1 MKGRLGLLIS
11 IGAGVFAVIAMM
23 LYLNAREGALM
34 DQAAPQDVVVT
45 TRDVLANTALDER
58 FIQVVKVPRKFVQP
72 GALKSASEVVGRVSA
87 VPLPKGSQVLGTT
100 LLEGGRESLSF
111 NVPRGMRVIALAVN
125 DVTGVGGELRRGN
138 FVDILGVF
146 EYGVPSGSQGGEIT
160 YSQERTEAITIAQN
174 VQIMSVGMDE
184 RNAPSPAPARNDK
197 GKEEP
202 MPNAA
207 PPPPA
212 GAITNVCLLVTPQ
225 QVQEIVLAQQIGT
238 MTLSLR
244 SSLDSGQVDLP
255 RLDENTFLRIP
266 MPMKPRAKPAW
277 REMRGGQGN

>member
-1 MKGRLGLLIS
+1 MKGRMGLLIS

-23 LYLNAREGALM
+23 LYLNAREGSLM

-58 FIQVVKVPRKFVQP
+58 FIQVVKVPRKYVQP
-72 GALKSASEVVGRVSA
+72 GALKSPQEVVGRVSA
-87 VPLPKGSQVLGTT
+87 VPLPRGSQVLGTT

-138 FVDILGVF
+138 FVDVLGVF

-160 YSQERTEAITIAQN
+160 YSQERTEAITVAQN
-174 VQIMSVGMDE
+174 VQIMSVGMDV
-184 RNAPSPAPARNDK
+184 NATPVPAPQA
-197 GKEEP
+197 EEGTP

-207 PPPPA
+207 PAPPA
-212 GAITNVCLLVTPQ
+212 GAITNVCLLVTPE
-225 QVQEIVLAQQIGT
+225 QVQQLVLAQQIGT

-244 SSLDSGQVDLP
+244 SSLDSAQVELP

-266 MPMKPRAKPAW
+266 LPMKPRSGPSW
-277 REMRGGQGN
+277 REMRGGSR

>member
-23 LYLNAREGALM
+23 LYLNARERSLM

-45 TRDVLANTALDER
+45 TQNVLANTALDER
-58 FIQVVKVPRKFVQP
+58 FIQVVKVPRKYVQP
-72 GALKSASEVVGRVSA
+72 GALRSPQEVVGRVSA
-87 VPLPKGSQVLGTT
+87 VPLLPGSQILGTT

-111 NVPRGMRVIALAVN
+111 NVPRGMRVIAIAVN
-125 DVTGVGGELRRGN
+125 DITGVGGELRPKN
-138 FVDILGVF
+138 VVDLIGVF
-146 EYGVPSGSQGGEIT
+146 EYGVPSGSQGGQIT
-160 YSQERTEAITIAQN
+160 YAQERTEAITIAQN
-174 VQIMSVGMDE
+174 VQIMSVGMDPKALAE
-184 RNAPSPAPARNDK
+184 QAQAAAEK
-197 GKEEP
+197 GKDAP

-225 QVQEIVLAQQIGT
+225 QVQEIILAQQIGT

-244 SSLDSGQVDLP
+244 SSLDLAPVDLP
-255 RLDENTFLRIP
+255 RLDENTFLKIP
-266 MPMKPRAKPAW
+266 MPMKPKSGPSW
-277 REMRGGQGN
+277 REMRGGR

>member
-11 IGAGVFAVIAMM
+11 VGAGVFAVIAMM
-23 LYLNAREGALM
+23 LYLNARERSLM

-58 FIQVVKVPRKFVQP
+58 FIQVVKVPRRYVQP
-72 GALKSASEVVGRVSA
+72 GALKSPQDVVGRVSA
-87 VPLPKGSQVLGTT
+87 VPLPRGSQILGTT

-125 DVTGVGGELRRGN
+125 DITGVGGELRRGN
-138 FVDILGVF
+138 FVDLLGVF
-146 EYGVPSGSQGGEIT
+146 EYGVPSGSQGGQIT
-160 YSQERTEAITIAQN
+160 YSQERTEAVTIAQN
-174 VQIMSVGMDE
+174 VQIVSVGMEPGALAEQAKAAAE
-184 RNAPSPAPARNDK
+184 RSKD
-197 GKEEP
+197 EP

-225 QVQEIVLAQQIGT
+225 QVQEVILAQQIGT

-244 SSLDSGQVDLP
+244 SSLDSAAVDLP

-266 MPMKPRAKPAW
+266 MPMKPKAGPTW
-277 REMRGGQGN
+277 REMRGGR

>member
-23 LYLNAREGALM
+23 LYLDARERSLM

-58 FIQVVKVPRKFVQP
+58 FIQVVKVPRKYVQP
-72 GALKSASEVVGRVSA
+72 GALNSPQDAVGRVSA
-87 VPLPKGSQVLGTT
+87 VPLLPGSQILGTT

-125 DVTGVGGELRRGN
+125 DITGVGGELRRGN
-138 FVDILGVF
+138 FIDLLGVF
-146 EYGVPSGSQGGEIT
+146 EYGVPSGSQGGQIT
-160 YSQERTEAITIAQN
+160 YAQERTEAITIAQN
-174 VQIMSVGMDE
+174 VQIMSVGMDSRALAE
-184 RNAPSPAPARNDK
+184 QAQATVEK
-197 GKEEP
+197 GSDAP

-244 SSLDSGQVDLP
+244 SSLDATAVDLP
-255 RLDENTFLRIP
+255 RLDESTFLRIP
-266 MPMKPRAKPAW
+266 MPMKPKSGPSW
-277 REMRGGQGN
+277 REMRGGR

>member
-11 IGAGVFAVIAMM
+11 VGAGVFAVIAMM
-23 LYLNAREGALM
+23 LYLNAREASLM

-45 TRDVLANTALDER
+45 TRDVLSNTALDER
-58 FIQVVKVPRKFVQP
+58 VIQVVKVPRKYVQP
-72 GALKSASEVVGRVSA
+72 GALKSAADVVGRVSA
-87 VPLPKGSQVLGTT
+87 VPLPKGTQILGTT

-138 FVDILGVF
+138 FVDVLGVF
-146 EYGVPSGSQGGEIT
+146 EYGVPNGSQGGQIT
-160 YSQERTEAITIAQN
+160 YAQERTEAITIAQN
-174 VQIMSVGMDE
+174 VQIMSVGMNE
-184 RNAPSPAPARNDK
+184 TAGGRPAAEK
-197 GKEEP
+197 GKEPE
-202 MPNAA
+202 MPTAA

-225 QVQEIVLAQQIGT
+225 QVQELILAQQLGS

-244 SSLDSGQVDLP
+244 SSLDSSAVDLP
-255 RLDENTFLRIP
+255 RLDENSFLRIP
-266 MPMKPRAKPAW
+266 MPIKPKAQPSW
-277 REMRGGQGN
+277 REMRGGQGY

>member
-23 LYLNAREGALM
+23 LYLDARERSLM

-58 FIQVVKVPRKFVQP
+58 FIQVVKVPRKYVQP
-72 GALKSASEVVGRVSA
+72 GALNSPQDAVGRVSA
-87 VPLPKGSQVLGTT
+87 VPLPSGSQILGTT

-125 DVTGVGGELRRGN
+125 DITGVGGELRRGN
-138 FVDILGVF
+138 FIDLLGVF
-146 EYGVPSGSQGGEIT
+146 EYGVPSGSQGGQIT
-160 YSQERTEAITIAQN
+160 YAQERTEAITIAQN
-174 VQIMSVGMDE
+174 VQIMSVGMDSRALAE
-184 RNAPSPAPARNDK
+184 QAQATVEK
-197 GKEEP
+197 GSDAP

-244 SSLDSGQVDLP
+244 SSLDATAVDLP
-255 RLDENTFLRIP
+255 RLDESTFLRIP
-266 MPMKPRAKPAW
+266 MPMKPKSGPSW
-277 REMRGGQGN
+277 REMRGGR

>member
-23 LYLNAREGALM
+23 LYLNARERSLM

-45 TRDVLANTALDER
+45 TQNVLANTALDER
-58 FIQVVKVPRKFVQP
+58 FIQVVKVPRKYVQP
-72 GALKSASEVVGRVSA
+72 GALRSPQEVVGRVSA
-87 VPLPKGSQVLGTT
+87 VPLPRGSQILGTT

-111 NVPRGMRVIALAVN
+111 NVPRGMRVIAIAVN
-125 DVTGVGGELRRGN
+125 DITGVGGELRPRN
-138 FVDILGVF
+138 VVDLIGVF
-146 EYGVPSGSQGGEIT
+146 EYGVPSGSQGGQIT
-160 YSQERTEAITIAQN
+160 YAQERTEAITIAQN
-174 VQIMSVGMDE
+174 VQIMSVGMDPRALAE
-184 RNAPSPAPARNDK
+184 QAQAAAEK
-197 GKEEP
+197 GKDAP

-225 QVQEIVLAQQIGT
+225 QVQEIILAQQIGT

-244 SSLDSGQVDLP
+244 SSLDLAPVDLP
-255 RLDENTFLRIP
+255 RLDENTFLKIP
-266 MPMKPRAKPAW
+266 MPMKPKSGPSW
-277 REMRGGQGN
+277 REMRGGR

>member
-11 IGAGVFAVIAMM
+11 VGAGVFAVIAMM
-23 LYLNAREGALM
+23 LYLNARERSLM

-45 TRDVLANTALDER
+45 TQDVLANTALDER
-58 FIQVVKVPRKFVQP
+58 FIQVVQVPRKYVQP
-72 GALKSASEVVGRVSA
+72 GALKSPQEVVGRVSA
-87 VPLPKGSQVLGTT
+87 VPLPRGSQILGTT

-125 DVTGVGGELRRGN
+125 DITGVGGELRRGN
-138 FVDILGVF
+138 FVDLLGVF
-146 EYGVPSGSQGGEIT
+146 EYGVPSGSQGGQIT

-174 VQIMSVGMDE
+174 VQIMSVGMD
-184 RNAPSPAPARNDK
+184 PSAAAQHASAADK
-197 GKEEP
+197 GGQQP
-202 MPNAA
+202 MANAA

-212 GAITNVCLLVTPQ
+212 GDITNVCLLVTPQ

-244 SSLDSGQVDLP
+244 SSLDSAAVDLP
-255 RLDENTFLRIP
+255 RLDENSFLRIP
-266 MPMKPRAKPAW
+266 MPMKPKSGPSW
-277 REMRGGQGN
+277 REMRGGR

>member
-23 LYLNAREGALM
+23 LYLNARERSLM

-45 TRDVLANTALDER
+45 TQNVLANTALDER
-58 FIQVVKVPRKFVQP
+58 FIQVVKVPRKYVQP
-72 GALKSASEVVGRVSA
+72 GALRSPQEVVGRVSA
-87 VPLPKGSQVLGTT
+87 VPLLPGSQILGTT

-111 NVPRGMRVIALAVN
+111 NVPRGMRVIAIAVN
-125 DVTGVGGELRRGN
+125 DITGVGGELRPRN
-138 FVDILGVF
+138 VVDLIGVF
-146 EYGVPSGSQGGEIT
+146 EYGVPSGSQGGQIT
-160 YSQERTEAITIAQN
+160 YAQERTEAITIAQN
-174 VQIMSVGMDE
+174 VQIMSVGMDPRALAE
-184 RNAPSPAPARNDK
+184 QAQAAAEK
-197 GKEEP
+197 GKDAP

-225 QVQEIVLAQQIGT
+225 QVQEIILAQQIGT

-244 SSLDSGQVDLP
+244 SSLDLAPVDLP
-255 RLDENTFLRIP
+255 RLDENTFLKIP
-266 MPMKPRAKPAW
+266 MPMKPKSGPSW
-277 REMRGGQGN
+277 REMRGGR

>member
-11 IGAGVFAVIAMM
+11 IGAGVFAVLAMM
-23 LYLNAREGALM
+23 LYLNARERSLM

-45 TRDVLANTALDER
+45 TQNVLANTALDER
-58 FIQVVKVPRKFVQP
+58 FIQVVKVPRKYVQP
-72 GALKSASEVVGRVSA
+72 GALRSPQEVVGRVSA
-87 VPLPKGSQVLGTT
+87 VPLLPGSQILGTT

-125 DVTGVGGELRRGN
+125 DITGVGGELRPRN
-138 FVDILGVF
+138 VVDLIGVF
-146 EYGVPSGSQGGEIT
+146 EYGVPSGSQGGQIT
-160 YSQERTEAITIAQN
+160 YAQERTEAITIAQN
-174 VQIMSVGMDE
+174 VQIMSVGMDPRALAE
-184 RNAPSPAPARNDK
+184 QAQAAAEK
-197 GKEEP
+197 GKDAP

-225 QVQEIVLAQQIGT
+225 QVQEIILAQQIGT

-244 SSLDSGQVDLP
+244 SSLDLAPVDLP
-255 RLDENTFLRIP
+255 RLDENTFLKIP
-266 MPMKPRAKPAW
+266 MPMKPKSGPSW
-277 REMRGGQGN
+277 REMRGGR

>member
-1 MKGRLGLLIS
+1 MGLLIS

-23 LYLNAREGALM
+23 LYLNAREGSLM

-58 FIQVVKVPRKFVQP
+58 FIQVVKVPRKYVQP
-72 GALKSASEVVGRVSA
+72 GALKSPQEVVGRVSA
-87 VPLPKGSQVLGTT
+87 VPLPRGSQVLGTT

-138 FVDILGVF
+138 FVDVLGVF

-160 YSQERTEAITIAQN
+160 YSQERTEAITVAQN
-174 VQIMSVGMDE
+174 VQIMSVGMDV
-184 RNAPSPAPARNDK
+184 NATPVPAPQA
-197 GKEEP
+197 EEGTP

-207 PPPPA
+207 PAPPA
-212 GAITNVCLLVTPQ
+212 GAITNVCLLVTPE
-225 QVQEIVLAQQIGT
+225 QVQQLVLAQQIGT

-244 SSLDSGQVDLP
+244 SSLDSAQVELP

-266 MPMKPRAKPAW
+266 LPMKPRSGPTW
-277 REMRGGQGN
+277 REMRGGSR

>member
-23 LYLNAREGALM
+23 LYLNARERSLM

-45 TRDVLANTALDER
+45 TQNVLANTALDER
-58 FIQVVKVPRKFVQP
+58 FIQVVKVPRKYVQP
-72 GALKSASEVVGRVSA
+72 GALRSPQEVVGRVSA
-87 VPLPKGSQVLGTT
+87 VPMLPGSQILGTT

-111 NVPRGMRVIALAVN
+111 NVPRGMRVIAIAVN
-125 DVTGVGGELRRGN
+125 DITGVGGELRPRN
-138 FVDILGVF
+138 VVDLIGVF
-146 EYGVPSGSQGGEIT
+146 EYGVPSGSQGGQIT
-160 YSQERTEAITIAQN
+160 YAQERTEAITIAQN
-174 VQIMSVGMDE
+174 VQIMSVGMDPRALAE
-184 RNAPSPAPARNDK
+184 QAQAAAEK
-197 GKEEP
+197 GKDAP

-225 QVQEIVLAQQIGT
+225 QVQEIILAQQIGT

-244 SSLDSGQVDLP
+244 SSLDAAAVDLP
-255 RLDENTFLRIP
+255 RLDENTFLKIP
-266 MPMKPRAKPAW
+266 MPMKPKSGPSW
-277 REMRGGQGN
+277 REMRGGR

>member
-23 LYLNAREGALM
+23 LYLNARERSLM

-45 TRDVLANTALDER
+45 TQNVLANTALDER
-58 FIQVVKVPRKFVQP
+58 FIQVVKVPRKYVQP
-72 GALKSASEVVGRVSA
+72 GALRSPQEVVGRVSA
-87 VPLPKGSQVLGTT
+87 VPMLPGSQILGTT

-111 NVPRGMRVIALAVN
+111 NVPRGMRVIAIAVN
-125 DVTGVGGELRRGN
+125 DITGVGGELRPRN
-138 FVDILGVF
+138 VVDLIGVF
-146 EYGVPSGSQGGEIT
+146 EYGVPSGSQGGQIT
-160 YSQERTEAITIAQN
+160 YAQERTEAITIAQN
-174 VQIMSVGMDE
+174 VQIMSVGMDPRALAE
-184 RNAPSPAPARNDK
+184 QAQAAAEK
-197 GKEEP
+197 GKDAP

-225 QVQEIVLAQQIGT
+225 QVQEIILAQQIGT

-244 SSLDSGQVDLP
+244 SSLDLAPVDLP
-255 RLDENTFLRIP
+255 RLDENTFLKIP
-266 MPMKPRAKPAW
+266 MPMKPKSGPSW
-277 REMRGGQGN
+277 REMRGGR

>member
-23 LYLNAREGALM
+23 LYLNARERSLM

-45 TRDVLANTALDER
+45 TQNVLANTALDER
-58 FIQVVKVPRKFVQP
+58 FIQVVKVPRKYVQP
-72 GALKSASEVVGRVSA
+72 GALRSPQEVVGRVSA
-87 VPLPKGSQVLGTT
+87 VPLLPGSQILGTT

-111 NVPRGMRVIALAVN
+111 NVPRGMRVIAIAVN
-125 DVTGVGGELRRGN
+125 DITGVGGELRPRN
-138 FVDILGVF
+138 VVDLIGVF
-146 EYGVPSGSQGGEIT
+146 EYGVPSGSQGGQIT
-160 YSQERTEAITIAQN
+160 YAQERTEAITIAQN
-174 VQIMSVGMDE
+174 VQIMSVGMDPKALAE
-184 RNAPSPAPARNDK
+184 QAQAAAEK
-197 GKEEP
+197 GKDAP

-225 QVQEIVLAQQIGT
+225 QVQEIILAQQIGT

-244 SSLDSGQVDLP
+244 SSLDLAPVDLP
-255 RLDENTFLRIP
+255 RLDENTFLKIP
-266 MPMKPRAKPAW
+266 MPMKPKSGPSW
-277 REMRGGQGN
+277 REMRGGR

>member
-23 LYLNAREGALM
+23 LYLNAKEGSLM

-58 FIQVVKVPRKFVQP
+58 FIQVVKVPRKYVQP
-72 GALKSASEVVGRVSA
+72 GALKSPQEVVGRVSA
-87 VPLPKGSQVLGTT
+87 VPLPRGSQVLGTT

-138 FVDILGVF
+138 FVDVLGVF

-160 YSQERTEAITIAQN
+160 YSQERTEAITVAQN
-174 VQIMSVGMDE
+174 VQIMSVGMDV
-184 RNAPSPAPARNDK
+184 NATPVPAPQA
-197 GKEEP
+197 EEGTP

-207 PPPPA
+207 PAPPA
-212 GAITNVCLLVTPQ
+212 GAITNVCLLVTPE
-225 QVQEIVLAQQIGT
+225 QVQQLVLAQQIGT

-244 SSLDSGQVDLP
+244 SSLDSAQVELP

-266 MPMKPRAKPAW
+266 LPMKPRSGPSW
-277 REMRGGQGN
+277 REMRGGSR

>member
-23 LYLNAREGALM
+23 LYLNARERSLM

-45 TRDVLANTALDER
+45 TQNVLANTALDER
-58 FIQVVKVPRKFVQP
+58 FIQVVKVPRKYVQP
-72 GALKSASEVVGRVSA
+72 GALKSPQEVVGRVSA
-87 VPLPKGSQVLGTT
+87 VPLLPGSQILGTT

-111 NVPRGMRVIALAVN
+111 NVPRGMRVIAIAVN
-125 DVTGVGGELRRGN
+125 DITGVGGELRPRN
-138 FVDILGVF
+138 VVDLIGVF
-146 EYGVPSGSQGGEIT
+146 EYGVPSGSQGGQIT
-160 YSQERTEAITIAQN
+160 YAQERTEAITIAQN
-174 VQIMSVGMDE
+174 VQIMSVGMDPKALAE
-184 RNAPSPAPARNDK
+184 QAQAAAEK
-197 GKEEP
+197 GKDAP

-225 QVQEIVLAQQIGT
+225 QVQEIILAQQIGT

-244 SSLDSGQVDLP
+244 SSLDLAPVDLP
-255 RLDENTFLRIP
+255 RLDENTFLKIP
-266 MPMKPRAKPAW
+266 MPMKPKSGPSW
-277 REMRGGQGN
+277 REMRGGR

>member
-1 MKGRLGLLIS
+1 MKGRMGLLIS

-23 LYLNAREGALM
+23 LYLNAREGSLM

-58 FIQVVKVPRKFVQP
+58 FIQVVKVPRKYVQP
-72 GALKSASEVVGRVSA
+72 GALKSPQEVVGRVSA
-87 VPLPKGSQVLGTT
+87 VPLPRGSQVLGTT

-138 FVDILGVF
+138 FVDVLGVF

-160 YSQERTEAITIAQN
+160 YSQERTEAITVAQN
-174 VQIMSVGMDE
+174 VQIMSVGMDV
-184 RNAPSPAPARNDK
+184 NATPVPAPQA
-197 GKEEP
+197 EEGTP

-207 PPPPA
+207 PAPPA
-212 GAITNVCLLVTPQ
+212 GAITNVCLLVTPE
-225 QVQEIVLAQQIGT
+225 QVQQLVLAQQIGT

-244 SSLDSGQVDLP
+244 SSLDSAQVELP

-266 MPMKPRAKPAW
+266 LPMKPRSGPTW
-277 REMRGGQGN
+277 REMRGGSR